1 MIERIENALQ
11 IAVLL
16 ACVSVSLYRAAAGRS
31 RMWTLLFF
39 FYGSWVLGDIYWLAC
54 LIFFDQ
60 TPQISVVSDLSWYAS
75 YIFLYMLLRHAA
87 AHQIPGRGALHRLGP
102 AGQIPRGPVIYQ
114 PPGLHTHQRQDA
126 HDLIVAL
133 VHAVRRAL
141 GMPVQRAGLRRQ
153 RRVLIELLKAIV
165 GKWHGVERLQAEA
178 LGRGRRPGDGK
189 LIIHLVLRVGI
200 DHQAHGA
207 QRRVH
212 ACNSFFFAQHGNQ
225 PFTLPDAMPDTK
237 YFWKGRNSSTGISAE
252 IMELE

>member
-87 AHQIPGRGALHRLGP
+87 PPETAGRK
-102 AGQIPRGPVIYQ
+102 
-114 PPGLHTHQRQDA
+114 
-126 HDLIVAL
+126 
-133 VHAVRRAL
+133 
-141 GMPVQRAGLRRQ
+141 
-153 RRVLIELLKAIV
+153 RVLPWTGVLFAVGMAAFFMQWGKIVSNLIYASLMALLLYSVISRFQDRKKYMAQQPLCIAV
-165 GKWHGVERLQAEA
+165 LVFCLLEYAMWTSSCFFWSEGPENPYYWFDFLLTVSFVFFLPATKKKVAE
-178 LGRGRRPGDGK
+178 
-189 LIIHLVLRVGI
+189 
-200 DHQAHGA
+200 
-207 QRRVH
+207 
-212 ACNSFFFAQHGNQ
+212 
-225 PFTLPDAMPDTK
+225 
-237 YFWKGRNSSTGISAE
+237 
-252 IMELE
+252 